1 MRAYTVSFDSKYSN
15 QWYAH
20 MVGYPWIPVL
30 GSFGSKKHAMT
41 VAAGNMGLTY
51 DQFVEWRKKHRG

>member
-1 MRAYTVSFDSKYSN
+1 MRAYTVSFDAKYSN

-30 GSFGSKKHAMT
+30 GSFGTKKHAMT
-41 VAAGNMGLTY
+41 IAAGNMGLTY
-51 DQFVEWRKKHRG
+51 EQYIEWRKKHRG